1 MKIFTESAER
11 DGITIRSMASFAM
24 TDNPEE
30 DLSAQMQALKRSKTN
45 SEFSVPLSTGY
56 EGWLT

>member
-1 MKIFTESAER
+1 
-11 DGITIRSMASFAM
+11 MASFAM

-45 SEFSVPLSTGY
+45 SEFSVPLSTGC